1 MNDSLRAAHG
11 GLSVLSLRFEVVDDR
26 PDWPVVRILVD
37 GRDPFAAVAPG
48 WRFDPAKILRPG
60 DLSLARWTPED

>member
-1 MNDSLRAAHG
+1 VSARRTDQRTSATGPG
-11 GLSVLSLRFEVVDDR
+11 GLRCTRECGN
-26 PDWPVVRILVD
+26 VRLLAD